1 MKKEICASND
11 VLRQMDEVVANYNAN
26 HKKGITSNSR
36 VHVARVMLVL
46 KQDGRTNNDSK
57 HCKVP
62 FLCFMRGASCNKTV
76 IVGIESG
83 EAKVVSNS
91 SLVIKVKDMD
101 TFSLNGVRYKL
112 KENSGNLP
120 RFAVM
125 HEAQRPKTNKVENV
139 DF

>member
-36 VHVARVMLVL
+36 VHVARVMLVS
-46 KQDGRTNNDSK
+46 KQDGRTNSDSK
-57 HCKVP
+57 HCKAP

-83 EAKVVSNS
+83 EAKIVSNS

-101 TFSLNGVRYKL
+101 TFSLHGVRY
-112 KENSGNLP
+112 
-120 RFAVM
+120 
-125 HEAQRPKTNKVENV
+125 
-139 DF
+139 